1 MHFECKEHEL
11 DFLELIDNLIEST
24 EEFDKKITLIDKK
37 LNFINQL
44 IELEKEYLKTDL
56 QLKAQDDKYHLE
68 RRKLFEGS
76 KSRNNVD
83 QCQYLK
89 YSTLLKSIN

>member
-11 DFLELIDNLIEST
+11 DFLKLIDNLIEST

-44 IELEKEYLKTDL
+44 IELEKEYLKSDL

-68 RRKLFEGS
+68 RRKLSEDS
-76 KSRNNVD
+76 KSTNNVD
-83 QCQYLK
+83 
-89 YSTLLKSIN
+89 

>member
-11 DFLELIDNLIEST
+11 DFLKLSDNRIEST

-83 QCQYLK
+83 
-89 YSTLLKSIN
+89 

>member
-44 IELEKEYLKTDL
+44 IELEKEYLKSDL
-56 QLKAQDDKYHLE
+56 QLKAQNDKYHLE
-68 RRKLFEGS
+68 RRKLLEDS

-83 QCQYLK
+83 
-89 YSTLLKSIN
+89 

>member
-11 DFLELIDNLIEST
+11 DFLKLIDNLIEST

-44 IELEKEYLKTDL
+44 IELE
-56 QLKAQDDKYHLE
+56 
-68 RRKLFEGS
+68 
-76 KSRNNVD
+76 
-83 QCQYLK
+83 
-89 YSTLLKSIN
+89 

>member
-68 RRKLFEGS
+68 RRKLFEDS

-83 QCQYLK
+83 
-89 YSTLLKSIN
+89 

>member
-1 MHFECKEHEL
+1 MYR
-11 DFLELIDNLIEST
+11 ELIDNLIEST

-44 IELEKEYLKTDL
+44 IELEKEYLKSDL
-56 QLKAQDDKYHLE
+56 QLKAQNDKYNLE
-68 RRKLFEGS
+68 RRKLLEDS

-83 QCQYLK
+83 
-89 YSTLLKSIN
+89 